1 METRSSGGDEGDDAS
16 HRLQRA
22 LLDRARAKIWWGASG
37 CGEPRISSPS
47 PHLLFIALR
56 DRGPSASRKAE
67 RPRSGRGSKAQ
78 LAVGGDQPNT
88 SLLVPVELCLASLH
102 VRFQRLL

>member
-1 METRSSGGDEGDDAS
+1 MEARSSGGDEGDDAS

-47 PHLLFIALR
+47 PHLLFIALH
-56 DRGPSASRKAE
+56 DEGPSSRRMAG
-67 RPRSGRGSKAQ
+67 RPLSGRGSRDQ
-78 LAVGGDQPNT
+78 LALGQIGGDQPNILPLNLT
-88 SLLVPVELCLASLH
+88 L
-102 VRFQRLL
+102 